1 MENEIE
7 YTGIGVLVW
16 CLLVRFPESAKDEVA
31 VNSRLTHPDLTV
43 VVLRMLLNHTD
54 IQVLSMFFYF

>member
-16 CLLVRFPESAKDEVA
+16 CLLVRFPESAKDAYE
-31 VNSRLTHPDLTV
+31 TK
-43 VVLRMLLNHTD
+43 
-54 IQVLSMFFYF
+54 